1 MRCRPSCAP
10 AGSSSGRTPICRAAK
25 TKTLRESFAKASLKN
40 VLIID
45 GAEVE
50 ANFATAARNLPQ
62 VDVLPV
68 QGINVYDIM
77 RRDKLVLTK
86 AAIEALEARFK

>member
-1 MRCRPSCAP
+1 M
-10 AGSSSGRTPICRAAK
+10 
-25 TKTLRESFAKASLKN
+25 
-40 VLIID
+40 LIID
-45 GAEVE
+45 GAEVD
-50 ANFATAARNLPQ
+50 ANFAAAARNLPQ
-62 VDVLPV
+62 STCCRS